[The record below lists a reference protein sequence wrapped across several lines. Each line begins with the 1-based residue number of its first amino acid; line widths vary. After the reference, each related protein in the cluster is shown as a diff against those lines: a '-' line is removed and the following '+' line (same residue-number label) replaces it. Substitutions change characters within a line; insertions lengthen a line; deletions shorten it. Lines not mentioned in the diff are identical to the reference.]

1 MKESESRSMGM
12 KIDLIKNKIST
23 RFQKSKELVA
33 SYLNEKVNKLSE
45 AHKRTSLILFVAIM
59 IAICGAMVVRSA
71 NDASMSLRIEQ
82 LTPPKDIYP
91 NDGIKRGFRKVLRIK
106 ALLDSLRRSPGGIP
120 VYDSLLHARP
130 GLMDSLQHLIKRY
143 KINYSN

>member
-1 MKESESRSMGM
+1 MKESETWSVGK
-12 KIDLIKNKIST
+12 KIDLIKNKVST

-45 AHKRTSLILFVAIM
+45 IHKRTSLIIFVAIM
-59 IAICGAMVVRSA
+59 VAISGAMVVRSA
-71 NDASMSLRIEQ
+71 NDASVSLKIEQ
-82 LTPPKDIYP
+82 LTLPTDIYP
-91 NDGIKRGFRKVLRIK
+91 NDKVKRGLKKILRIK
-106 ALLDSLRRSPGGIP
+106 ALLDSLRKSPRGVP
-120 VYDSLLHARP
+120 VYDSLIHARP